1 MGKKMSDRDKGEEL
15 PVMCS
20 KCNLVFDR
28 DSDYIR
34 HYNDKHRPEE
44 QVKKGS

>member
-20 KCNLVFDR
+20 KCNLVFES

-34 HYNDKHRPEE
+34 HYNDKHTTEE
-44 QVKKGS
+44 QVRK